1 MSSKIKVGSL
11 VKHGFLVGVCLLSV
25 YPIWFIL
32 QTSLKTNAAY
42 TLSPLGLPVH
52 STASNYSQVISS
64 MPVPR
69 WAWNSLIV
77 TLTSA
82 TLATAIALPA
92 GYAFTFGRFRGRGT
106 LFNSN
111 VALMVVPPVALLAP
125 IFTLMVDVGLINR
138 LPSVIIFYVGLFLPF
153 SVFFIA
159 NFMQTIPLELL
170 EAAKLDG
177 LSAFATLRIIVAPLA
192 SPALF
197 TLMLVNIIYGW
208 NELLIALVFLQDDS
222 SRTLMAGLSVFQ
234 GRYVTQQPLVMAGSF
249 LSIVPIL
256 FLYVFGQ
263 RFFVK
268 GLTAGIGK

>member
-1 MSSKIKVGSL
+1 MTSRIRLASV
-11 VKHGFLVGVCLLSV
+11 VKHAFLILVCLASV

-32 QTSLKTNAAY
+32 QTSLKTNADY
-42 TLSPLGLPVH
+42 TLSPLGLPLR
-52 STASNYSQVISS
+52 STASNYLEVIRS

-69 WAWNSLIV
+69 WAWNSMIV
-77 TLTSA
+77 TLTAA
-82 TLATAIALPA
+82 TLSTVIALPA
-92 GYAFTFGRFRGRGT
+92 GYAFTFGRFRGRST

-111 VALMVVPPVALLAP
+111 VAFMVVPPVALLAP
-125 IFTLMVDVGLINR
+125 MFTLMVDVGLINH
-138 LPSVIIFYVGLFLPF
+138 LPSVIIFYVGLFVPF
-153 SVFFIA
+153 SVFFMT
-159 NFMQTIPLELL
+159 NFMQTIPVELL
-170 EAAKLDG
+170 EAAKMDG
-177 LSAFATLRIIVAPLA
+177 LSPLATLRMIVTPLA

-256 FLYVFGQ
+256 VLYTFGQ